1 MKKQSFYA
9 LVILI
14 ISALLVTAC
23 GGGSSDKSSSGSS
36 SSGSSSSSSANNSGG
51 NDGSDGGEKKYKI
64 GFSNISVVNTWRVQ
78 MVRELEAEAKRQ
90 GVELYITDAGGD
102 VTKQISDVQDL
113 MTRGIDALLIT
124 PGTPTSANQVMKKA
138 LDSGIPVIV
147 FNSAADCDDCYT
159 ASIAT
164 DQTEYGYVIS
174 KWLLD
179 KIGGKGNIIV
189 LNGIAGNSISADREA
204 GLHKAMAELPD
215 GGAEINILA
224 TYHADWAYD
233 KGKQAME
240 QALAAYPEIDA
251 VWSQGGAMSQGAIEA
266 MEAAGRPLVPITGE
280 DNNGFMKLWKSK
292 QADGMTSIAAS
303 DPTWTSAEALRIA
316 LKILNGEEVPKDQFI
331 PVPTIVDA
339 TLDEYVRMDLSDAFW
354 NNTEL
359 SEEELLEYYAE

>member
-1 MKKQSFYA
+1 MKRKSVFA
-9 LVILI
+9 LTLLI
-14 ISALLVTAC
+14 ILALLVAAC
-23 GGGSSDKSSSGSS
+23 GGNNNSSGSG
-36 SSGSSSSSSANNSGG
+36 SGNSGG
-51 NDGSDGGEKKYKI
+51 STNTSESSGGDSGGKKTYKI

-124 PGTPTSANQVMKKA
+124 PATPTSANQIMKKA
-138 LDSGIPVIV
+138 MDSGIPVIT
-147 FNSAADCDDCYT
+147 FNSSADCDDCYT
-159 ASIAT
+159 ASIQT
-164 DQTEYGYVIS
+164 DQTEFGYVIS
-174 KWLLD
+174 KWLLQ
-179 KIGGKGNIIV
+179 KINGKGNIIV
-189 LNGIAGNSISADREA
+189 LNGIAGNSISAEREA
-204 GLHKAMAELPD
+204 GLKKAMEELPD
-215 GGAEINILA
+215 GGAGINILA

-280 DNNGFMKLWKSK
+280 DNNGFLKLWKSK
-292 QADGMTSIAAS
+292 QAAGMTSIAAS

-316 LKILNGEEVPKDQFI
+316 LKILNGEEVVKDQYI
-331 PVPTIVDA
+331 PVPTIIDA
-339 TLDEYVRMDLSDAFW
+339 TLDQYARPDLSDAFW
-354 NNTEL
+354 NNTQL
-359 SEEELLEYYAE
+359 PEEDLIQYYKE